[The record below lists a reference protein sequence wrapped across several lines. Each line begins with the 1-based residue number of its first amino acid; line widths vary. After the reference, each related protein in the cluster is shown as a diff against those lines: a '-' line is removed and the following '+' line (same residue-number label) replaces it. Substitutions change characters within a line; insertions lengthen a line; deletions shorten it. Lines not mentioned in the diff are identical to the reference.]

1 MSFHNEYQIFTPF
14 YSYFL
19 YATVVLIAIY
29 TFTLFIGTITGHIFS
44 QSSLAII
51 LLFLPY
57 GFGLLISGFIYSHT
71 QWSLDAMGEIEQR
84 THEYLQ
90 HIDIISPLESF
101 SITYDYHPIETF
113 DNYGNK
119 LSSVPQDNPMEHTFV
134 PSPWTL
140 LTPSAYIIIFLS
152 MATFLYTRTPN
163 EQNGKILLFPN
174 LQNGS

>member
-1 MSFHNEYQIFTPF
+1 
-14 YSYFL
+14 
-19 YATVVLIAIY
+19 
-29 TFTLFIGTITGHIFS
+29 
-44 QSSLAII
+44 
-51 LLFLPY
+51 
-57 GFGLLISGFIYSHT
+57 
-71 QWSLDAMGEIEQR
+71 MGEIEQR

-140 LTPSAYIIIFLS
+140 LTPSAYIIIFYQWQPFY
-152 MATFLYTRTPN
+152 THVHQTNKTEKYYCFLTC
-163 EQNGKILLFPN
+163 K
-174 LQNGS
+174 NGS